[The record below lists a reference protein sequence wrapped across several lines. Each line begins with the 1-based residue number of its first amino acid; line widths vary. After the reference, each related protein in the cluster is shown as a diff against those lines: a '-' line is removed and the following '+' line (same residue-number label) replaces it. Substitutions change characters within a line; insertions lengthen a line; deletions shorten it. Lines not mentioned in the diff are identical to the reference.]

1 VVDVSAALFH
11 ILDQFVMIHGDAMVL
26 KPVERTATGGLSD
39 MLASSALARLLLH
52 FALHGDEPRHV
63 RALQRRSGLSMSSLH
78 RELRR
83 LEERGLIER
92 LERGSRVS
100 YRATQSQPR
109 WKTLREFIRAFADPV
124 EVVEQALGAVEGI
137 EAAFVY
143 GSFARGDAREDSDV
157 DVLVVGDADAQARA
171 GREAAEASVLLGRP
185 VEIRAY
191 TREKLDR
198 QVQAGSPV
206 LERILAGSKRWII
219 GEERVLGEKV
229 A

>member
-1 VVDVSAALFH
+1 MREPVRAAESVGL
-11 ILDQFVMIHGDAMVL
+11 
-26 KPVERTATGGLSD
+26 GG

-63 RALQRRSGLSMSSLH
+63 RALQRRSGLSMSSLN

-92 LERGSRVS
+92 MESGSRVS
-100 YRATQSQPR
+100 YRATQAQPR
-109 WKTLREFIRAFADPV
+109 WKTLREFIRAFADPA
-124 EVVEQALGAVEGI
+124 EVVEEALSSVEGI

-157 DVLVVGDADAQARA
+157 DVLVIGDADAQARV

-185 VEIRAY
+185 VEVRAY

-198 QVQAGSPV
+198 QIQAGSPV
-206 LERILAGSKRWII
+206 LGRILAGPKRWII
-219 GEERVLGEKV
+219 GDERGLGLAAE
-229 A
+229 AA